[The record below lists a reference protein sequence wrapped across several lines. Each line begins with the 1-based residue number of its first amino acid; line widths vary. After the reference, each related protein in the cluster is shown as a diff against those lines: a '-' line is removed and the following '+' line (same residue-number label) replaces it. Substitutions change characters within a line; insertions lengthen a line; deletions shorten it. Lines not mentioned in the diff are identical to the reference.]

1 MAPRLARAAIGLMA
15 LASAGAASAAVTE
28 YTDQTAF
35 DAAASNT
42 SSFNFNGLSAPGSLT
57 LGDLSSD
64 NLSFSASGSN
74 VPVLWG
80 GGLFYGGS
88 SFFSSVSL
96 APGLDPAELLC
107 TLAGA
112 TAIGFIYGDF
122 ADEGALPF
130 TVTLS
135 SGETFSLSTPALAGV
150 DTGFVGFIS
159 NQPITSV
166 TFSDEGQAFD
176 LIQVERSPGSVV
188 GAPEPGPLSLM
199 AAGLLALAALA
210 RRRTPPVRRV
220 IRVLRRAARD

>member
-1 MAPRLARAAIGLMA
+1 MAPRLARAAIGIMA
-15 LASAGAASAAVTE
+15 LASAGAASATVTE

-42 SSFNFNGLSAPGSLT
+42 STFNFNGLSAPGSLT
-57 LGDLSSD
+57 LGDLSSGD
-64 NLSFSASGSN
+64 LSFSASSTN
-74 VPVLWG
+74 VPVLFG

-122 ADEGALPF
+122 ADQGALPF

-135 SGETFSLSTPALAGV
+135 SGESFSLSTPALAGV

-166 TFSDEGQAFD
+166 TFSDQGQAFD
-176 LIQVERSPGSVV
+176 LIEVERSPASVV
-188 GAPEPGPLSLM
+188 GAPEPGPLGLM
-199 AAGLLALAALA
+199 VAGLLALATLA
-210 RRRTPPVRRV
+210 
-220 IRVLRRAARD
+220 LRRAPRCARTRS